1 MDTVNRSSSFSGP
14 WTNEKHLHY
23 LNAMEAA
30 FVHTMLDNKRRL
42 PRLDRYLPDTS
53 DSTLD
58 LNTHPTKKQATT
70 SRSSGII
77 IYYNDSFVT
86 CCCIFKLM
94 GALQCSHEVFTL
106 SWVLYIFYFF
116 LDRIQL
122 LLLIFNHVLTWYQT
136 QDYGFCIYFTT
147 QKLN

>member
-1 MDTVNRSSSFSGP
+1 MDTASRSSSFSGP

-30 FVHTMLDNKRRL
+30 FVHKMLDNKRRL

-77 IYYNDSFVT
+77 IYYIDSFIRWVASL
-86 CCCIFKLM
+86 FR
-94 GALQCSHEVFTL
+94 ALQVSNTCI
-106 SWVLYIFYFF
+106 VLD
-116 LDRIQL
+116 L
-122 LLLIFNHVLTWYQT
+122 
-136 QDYGFCIYFTT
+136 
-147 QKLN
+147 

>member
-1 MDTVNRSSSFSGP
+1 MDTANRSSSFSGP

-30 FVHTMLDNKRRL
+30 FVHKMLDNKRRL

-70 SRSSGII
+70 SRSSAG
-77 IYYNDSFVT
+77 NKTGMDSRAD
-86 CCCIFKLM
+86 K
-94 GALQCSHEVFTL
+94 
-106 SWVLYIFYFF
+106 
-116 LDRIQL
+116 R
-122 LLLIFNHVLTWYQT
+122 LTRRRRSNRPYTSSEDQVVP
-136 QDYGFCIYFTT
+136 QIE
-147 QKLN
+147 K